1 MKVLVGT
8 FNQEK
13 AIVGSFSVIVQLR
26 RLIVHGTRFELMV
39 SDNGELR
46 NRKVSHYD
54 GPGKRAKLNKPLE
67 VKYFD
72 ITFFALLRCF
82 EI

>member
-1 MKVLVGT
+1 M
-8 FNQEK
+8 
-13 AIVGSFSVIVQLR
+13 IVQLR
-26 RLIVHGTRFELMV
+26 RLIVYGTRFELMV

-67 VKYFD
+67 VREII
-72 ITFFALLRCF
+72 ITSN
-82 EI
+82 